1 MKKWCIVIFI
11 LLLSFNFVLMADQE
25 KPGKGRIIYGP
36 WITESWGQSY
46 PYNMFCP
53 LNPNSNRECLVGLI
67 PLSFALIINYHKN
80 IDNVYFDDGDD
91 YFSDPIYIDDDY
103 LQYDFPSFSELNT
116 YLDTIRYNYAN
127 ELSLNYEL
135 ISALNFACGIA
146 TQHQYVTGYTLLADS
161 YVAFINKFNYQ
172 NATYTTTINND
183 FFLTL
188 QSNMIDGNPAILG
201 ITGSSGS
208 TLAICDGYNTSNN
221 TYHMNFMLA
230 GAYDGWYSLPDGLPM
245 GFNTINCA
253 VINIEPPALSVQED
267 HQDNFFAGNFP
278 NPFRS
283 STTFSFSSKAPIQNA
298 EIKVYN
304 IKGQLVRELRFNA
317 SSLSRFNEIS
327 WDGKDE
333 KGSDVAQG
341 IYFYRCTIG
350 NKNFTDKIIKLQ

>member
-1 MKKWCIVIFI
+1 MKKWYIVLLILLFSFNFI
-11 LLLSFNFVLMADQE
+11 LLADQK
-25 KPGKGRIIYGP
+25 KPEKGRTIYGP

-267 HQDNFFAGNFP
+267 HNDIFSMGNFP

-283 STTFSFSSKAPIQNA
+283 STTFSFSSKEPIQNA

>member
-1 MKKWCIVIFI
+1 
-11 LLLSFNFVLMADQE
+11 
-25 KPGKGRIIYGP
+25 
-36 WITESWGQSY
+36 
-46 PYNMFCP
+46 
-53 LNPNSNRECLVGLI
+53 
-67 PLSFALIINYHKN
+67 
-80 IDNVYFDDGDD
+80 
-91 YFSDPIYIDDDY
+91 
-103 LQYDFPSFSELNT
+103 
-116 YLDTIRYNYAN
+116 
-127 ELSLNYEL
+127 
-135 ISALNFACGIA
+135 
-146 TQHQYVTGYTLLADS
+146 
-161 YVAFINKFNYQ
+161 
-172 NATYTTTINND
+172 
-183 FFLTL
+183 
-188 QSNMIDGNPAILG
+188 MIDGNPAILG

-267 HQDNFFAGNFP
+267 HNDIFSMGNFP

-283 STTFSFSSKAPIQNA
+283 STTFSFSSKEPIQNA